1 MAVHGAAAE
10 TQEAAG
16 RRSSARPKPV
26 QEGGIEWYAQ
36 TFETKRGE
44 LTTLGA
50 IEPRLRDGR
59 TKNKP
64 RPRGRKRAARSTD
77 LPTSPLNST
86 TACPRSGSRVAPCEN
101 STAGTRS
108 SLHPSPFDV
117 QSSLHLQSLVSFQIS
132 ASFEA
137 YVWRPRRSRL
147 RAAGGHGQPRR
158 RPSPPKAN
166 ALPHTIRISNNIS
179 STTTSIPRSTT
190 SPMTVDPRSRPTGER
205 FDKFSR
211 CPGGLFRRP

>member
-1 MAVHGAAAE
+1 MARLQKRKRRRADDRPPDRDPSNKAA
-10 TQEAAG
+10 
-16 RRSSARPKPV
+16 SS
-26 QEGGIEWYAQ
+26 GM
-36 TFETKRGE
+36 
-44 LTTLGA
+44 
-50 IEPRLRDGR
+50 
-59 TKNKP
+59 P
-64 RPRGRKRAARSTD
+64 RPLRTQNQTGRADDPRRYQASPSRWQNQEQTSCKRPKRAARSTD

-101 STAGTRS
+101 STAGTRT

-179 STTTSIPRSTT
+179 STTTSILRSTT
-190 SPMTVDPRSRPTGER
+190 SPMTVDPVAQMR
-205 FDKFSR
+205 FPS
-211 CPGGLFRRP
+211 CSQIA